1 MDSLT
6 LPEARVLGCLVEKE
20 LTTPDLY
27 PLSLNSLT
35 TACNQS
41 TSRDPVLSLEE
52 ATVQEAAD
60 GLRRKQ
66 WAVAIFGAGARVP
79 KYRHL
84 FPDHY
89 ELTRPELAL
98 VACLILR
105 GPQTGGE
112 LRQRAERMAGGFSS
126 LEAVEAL
133 LAGLAA
139 GDDPLVALLPPAPG
153 RKERRFAHR
162 LCGEPAD
169 TAEPAAFTPAPPP
182 PPGWQEEA
190 AALRQELAELRE
202 AFERFRKQF
211 E

>member
-1 MDSLT
+1 MDFLT
-6 LPEARVLGCLVEKE
+6 LPEARVLGCLIEKE
-20 LTTPDLY
+20 LTTPDVY

-35 TACNQS
+35 AACNQS

-52 ATVQEAAD
+52 ATVQQAAD

-84 FPDHY
+84 FADHY

-98 VACLILR
+98 AACLILR
-105 GPQTGGE
+105 GPQTAGE
-112 LRQRAERMAGGFSS
+112 LRARAERMAGGFPG

-133 LAGLAA
+133 LEGLAA
-139 GDDPLVALLPPAPG
+139 GDAPLLTALPPAPG

-162 LCGEPAD
+162 LCGEPSEEA
-169 TAEPAAFTPAPPP
+169 APAAFTPAPPP
-182 PPGWQEEA
+182 PPGWEEEA
-190 AALRQELAELRE
+190 AALRAELAELRE